1 MYLLKNR
8 IPLQLH
14 NAVDSFPDAYSCFVS
29 TDENGNRND
38 GEERERERE
47 PEIRMR
53 SMSKSAGSSAAT
65 FTAQREMHAP
75 RAATGPGGIG
85 LVIRSREDPIG
96 FACAIGNY

>member
-47 PEIRMR
+47 SRRFGCAQCQRARARQLQLLLR
-53 SMSKSAGSSAAT
+53 SERCTRREPRRAPAGS
-65 FTAQREMHAP
+65 
-75 RAATGPGGIG
+75 
-85 LVIRSREDPIG
+85 D
-96 FACAIGNY
+96 